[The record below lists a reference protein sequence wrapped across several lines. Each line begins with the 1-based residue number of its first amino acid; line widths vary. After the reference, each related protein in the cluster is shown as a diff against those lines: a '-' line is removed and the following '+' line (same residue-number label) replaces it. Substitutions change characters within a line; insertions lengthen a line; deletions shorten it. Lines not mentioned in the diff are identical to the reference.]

1 MARVVETLMKRL
13 FPLVAL
19 VALTTHCATPTAI
32 SPVAIAATEQNAPP
46 IAWRRW
52 DKETFEK
59 ARAEKRIVVVAI
71 QTQWCHWCHVMDE
84 ETWSD
89 PAIRALVDKHFVAI
103 REDADAR
110 PDLGERYA
118 DWGWPALAV
127 LTPDGKAITE
137 LRGFQEKRAFFAV
150 LDGLAQKLAR
160 GEPLE
165 RAPLSLASA
174 PASSEGGA
182 LAAIREHTAKQ
193 LQGYWDEIEGGWG
206 KPQKYPFWAPIE
218 ASLAA
223 GTVRG
228 DDDAKQRALFTLRQA
243 RSLVDPVDGGIFQY
257 SLEGKWTAPHYEKLA
272 ELNGAL
278 LGSYAL
284 AVTAASTP
292 EERDAAIG
300 TGRAVHKWMT
310 STMRDSSGAFYAN
323 QDADVGTRGERPA
336 LVGKQYYA
344 LDAAARAQAGAPFID
359 KHIYAA
365 HNGRAI
371 AGLARFAGATAD
383 DVMLADAVRAADV
396 VIASHSTPRGF
407 VHAAG
412 DDTSGAGLLYLTDQ
426 IAMGNALVELYEATG
441 DAKWRTLAV
450 MSVRAMV
457 SALWDEGRGAFLAH
471 TVDDKTPALD
481 VRSPLRA
488 NAEAA
493 RLVLKVGRLEGDS
506 NLVSTA
512 ERALRSFATP
522 AIVATEGRIVGEYLL
537 AVEEALAEPLHFAIV
552 GPGDTSALRKAV
564 LAVHAPHRIVEQHE
578 PGKKYPDLGKPT
590 LYVCGATFCSPPI
603 TDAALVAK
611 KTAPFLKPRT

>member
-1 MARVVETLMKRL
+1 MARVVETLMQRSL
-13 FPLVAL
+13 SLVFV
-19 VALTTHCATPTAI
+19 VALTTHCATPAAVSPAT
-32 SPVAIAATEQNAPP
+32 PVALAGAEAPP

-59 ARAEKRIVVVAI
+59 ARAEQRIVVVAI

-110 PDLGERYA
+110 PDLAERYA
-118 DWGWPALAV
+118 DWGWPALAL
-127 LTPDGKAITE
+127 LTPEGKPITE
-137 LRGFQEKRAFFAV
+137 LRGFQEKRGFLAV
-150 LDGLAQKLAR
+150 LQGLATRLAT
-160 GEPLE
+160 GEALG
-165 RAPLSLASA
+165 RASVTIAAA
-174 PASSEGGA
+174 PVEEEGA
-182 LAAIREHTAKQ
+182 LAAIREHTWTQ
-193 LQGYWDEIEGGWG
+193 LHGYWDDVEGGWG

-223 GTVRG
+223 ATLRG
-228 DDDAKQRALFTLRQA
+228 DDAAKKRALFTLLQA
-243 RSLVDPVDGGIFQY
+243 RGLVDPVDGGIFQY

-278 LGSYAL
+278 LGTYAL
-284 AVTAASTP
+284 AVTAAATP
-292 EERDAAIG
+292 EERDAAIA

-310 STMRDSSGAFYAN
+310 TTLRDASGAFYAN
-323 QDADVGTRGERPA
+323 QDADVGTRGERPH

-344 LDAAARAQAGAPFID
+344 LDAAARAQAGAPFVD

-371 AGLARFAGATAD
+371 AGLARFAGATGD
-383 DVMLADAVRAADV
+383 DALLADAIRAADV
-396 VIASHSTPRGF
+396 VIASHGTPRGF

-412 DDTSGAGLLYLTDQ
+412 DDHSGAGLLYLSDQ
-426 IAMGNALVELYEATG
+426 IAMGNAFVELYETTG
-441 DAKWRTLAV
+441 DAKWRTFAATCA
-450 MSVRAMV
+450 RNMV

-471 TVDDKTPALD
+471 TVDERTPALD
-481 VRSPLRA
+481 VRSPMRA

-493 RLVLKVGRLEGDS
+493 RLVMKVGRLEGDAE
-506 NLVSTA
+506 LTKKG
-512 ERALRSFATP
+512 ERALRTFAAP
-522 AIVATEGRIVGEYLL
+522 AIVSQEGRIVGEYLL

-603 TDAALVAK
+603 NDAALVAK
-611 KTAPFLKPRT
+611 KAAPFLKPRT